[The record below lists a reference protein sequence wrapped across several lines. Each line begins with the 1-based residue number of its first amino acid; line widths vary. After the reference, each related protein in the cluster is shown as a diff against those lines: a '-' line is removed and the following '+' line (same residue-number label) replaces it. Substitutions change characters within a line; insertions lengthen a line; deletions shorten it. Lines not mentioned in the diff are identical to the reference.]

1 MEVFLHLWDELDDL
15 SGACRHL
22 ATSAVAELALAAMPL
37 IPAATTLVAAL
48 LAASGAFPDTLRT
61 LLRGA

>member
-22 ATSAVAELALAAMPL
+22 AACTAAELFEGAAPV
-37 IPAATTLVAAL
+37 VAAASAAGVWVLEGLYRQL
-48 LAASGAFPDTLRT
+48 LGLSA
-61 LLRGA
+61 